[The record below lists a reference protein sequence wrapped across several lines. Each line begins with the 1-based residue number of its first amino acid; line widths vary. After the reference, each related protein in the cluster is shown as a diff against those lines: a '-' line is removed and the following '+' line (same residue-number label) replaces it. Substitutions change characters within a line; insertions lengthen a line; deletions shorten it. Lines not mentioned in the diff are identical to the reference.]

1 MATGSRGREQEALA
15 DYSMRHCAVERARH
29 ERRPQRGLL
38 PYPCLTRILFGTAIC
53 CPHDIDATPSGLEL
67 MIAPALLLAVCQ
79 IAAAV
84 PDSTYSTPALAKVVE
99 MAAKTNRRVPA
110 ALLGYNAL
118 IESEVALLVNT
129 PGAADGAVAGTA
141 AATTEA
147 AAQIEQFVL
156 KASWGRA
163 GTFQQEQVGYR
174 ARMLGPSISALN
186 VLPRPWTAP
195 ALYGNRLSLLFG
207 GAPSFRTADTIRRA
221 MPAVHPFAD
230 DRAKFYRFSGGDT
243 VATIR
248 IDATHQIPIVRI
260 AVDPIIE
267 RQERLMVLA
276 GEVYIDGNTGEI
288 VRLFGR
294 IHVGPVKQSPAS
306 RLVRLVAQIQEVG
319 YVDFENSL
327 QKGKYWLPTRQRLE
341 YQAITSFTEARA
353 TIRVQS
359 VWRDVELLLR
369 DTLTVAEAGDTI
381 GEPKYTVRHALAGD
395 TSSQWGSWGN
405 DIGALTANSSARD
418 FDNVAPPQ
426 FRPNGPAQFR
436 WQARGFS
443 DIIRVNRVEGV
454 FIGAAG
460 LIDFRQ
466 TAPGVSLR
474 VFGGW
479 ATSANT
485 AKGGAEAVRVR
496 GPWVLGA
503 RAERQLASTNDF
515 ALSLG
520 GGGGNLFG
528 SLFGVENYDWVDRR
542 ILSASLTREF
552 GIKHASSIRAEIA
565 AGDDKDFTTQLKHG
579 LFGGDFRP
587 NRPVTPGSYVRSRVQ
602 FDVGRNIITS
612 PLASGLGATVIYERG
627 DGNLDWQRSQFQGFG
642 QKMFGRLIL
651 AARVDA
657 AAVNGDAI
665 PVQQLL
671 EVGGNEGLPGYE
683 YKEFAGNQGLVTRTT
698 AAFLLPVLEKPLRV
712 GRLVLPAIGPQ
723 LQVGLF
729 SGVTSATGSAAEQLR
744 QLEWITTDGWRST
757 LDARVRFFGGAFS
770 LGASRPVDR
779 SGKWKFSF
787 GVGGAL

>member
-1 MATGSRGREQEALA
+1 
-15 DYSMRHCAVERARH
+15 
-29 ERRPQRGLL
+29 
-38 PYPCLTRILFGTAIC
+38 
-53 CPHDIDATPSGLEL
+53 

-79 IAAAV
+79 IVAAG
-84 PDSTYSTPALAKVVE
+84 PDSTYSSVALAKMVD
-99 MAAKTNRRVPA
+99 MASQANRRVPA
-110 ALLGYNAL
+110 PLLGYRAL

-129 PGAADGAVAGTA
+129 PGGADGAVAGTA

-156 KASWGRA
+156 KANWARSGV
-163 GTFQQEQVGYR
+163 FQQEQVGYR

-186 VLPRPWTAP
+186 ILPRPWTAP

-207 GAPSFRTADTIRRA
+207 GAPSLRTADTIRRA

-230 DRAKFYRFSGGDT
+230 DRAEFYRYSGGDT
-243 VATIR
+243 VTNIR
-248 IDATHQIPIVRI
+248 ISADRSIPIVLI
-260 AVDPIIE
+260 FVEPIVE
-267 RQERLMVLA
+267 RHKQLMVFA
-276 GEVYIDGNTGEI
+276 GEVYIDGTTGEI
-288 VRLFGR
+288 VRLHGR
-294 IHVGPVKQSPAS
+294 IRVGPVKQSAAS
-306 RLVRLVAQIQEVG
+306 RLVRMVAQVQEVG

-327 QKGKYWLPTRQRLE
+327 QQGKYWLPVWQRLE

-359 VWRDVELLLR
+359 VWRDVELSLR
-369 DTLTVAEAGDTI
+369 DSLTLVAAGDTL
-381 GEPKYTVRHALAGD
+381 GEPQYSVRHALAGD
-395 TSSQWGSWGN
+395 TSSGWGSWSN
-405 DIGALTANSSARD
+405 DIGALTANASARD
-418 FDNVAPPQ
+418 FDDVAPPE
-426 FRPNGPAQFR
+426 FRPDGPAQFR

-443 DIIRVNRVEGV
+443 DMIRVNRVEGV
-454 FIGAAG
+454 FIGVAG
-460 LIDFRQ
+460 LIDFRE

-474 VFGGW
+474 LFGGW

-485 AKGGAEAVRVR
+485 LKGGAEAVRVR
-496 GPWVLGA
+496 GPWVVGA

-520 GGGGNLFG
+520 GGGGNLIG

-552 GIKHASSIRAEIA
+552 GIKHASSLRAEIA
-565 AGDDKDFTTQLKHG
+565 AGDDRDFSSQLKHG

-587 NRPVTPGSYVRSRVQ
+587 NRPVTRGSYVRSRAQ
-602 FDVGRNIITS
+602 FDIGRNIITS
-612 PLASGLGATVIYERG
+612 PLASGLGATLVYERG
-627 DGNLDWQRSQFQGFG
+627 SGALDWQRSQFQGFA
-642 QKMFGRLIL
+642 QQMFGRFIF

-657 AAVNGDAI
+657 AAVAGDAI

-671 EVGGNEGLPGYE
+671 EVGGNEGLPGYD

-698 AAFLLPVLEKPLRV
+698 LAFLLPVLEKPLRL

-723 LQVGLF
+723 LQVGLY
-729 SGVTSATGSAAEQLR
+729 SGVTSATGSVAAQLR
-744 QLEWITTDGWRST
+744 QLDWATTDGWRST

-779 SGKWKFSF
+779 TGPWKFNF
-787 GVGGAL
+787 GIGGAL

>member
-1 MATGSRGREQEALA
+1 
-15 DYSMRHCAVERARH
+15 
-29 ERRPQRGLL
+29 
-38 PYPCLTRILFGTAIC
+38 
-53 CPHDIDATPSGLEL
+53 

-79 IAAAV
+79 IAATV
-84 PDSTYSTPALAKVVE
+84 PDSTYSSAALAKMVE
-99 MAAKTNRRVPA
+99 MASQANRRVPA
-110 ALLGYNAL
+110 PLLGYSAL

-156 KASWGRA
+156 KAKWERSGMFR
-163 GTFQQEQVGYR
+163 QEQVGYR

-186 VLPRPWTAP
+186 ILPRPWTAP

-207 GAPSFRTADTIRRA
+207 GAPSLRTADTVRRN
-221 MPAVHPFAD
+221 MPAVHPLAD
-230 DRAKFYRFSGGDT
+230 DRAAFYRYSGGDT

-248 IDATHQIPIVRI
+248 ISADRQIPIVRI
-260 AVDPIIE
+260 FVDPLVE
-267 RQERLMVLA
+267 RRERLMVFA

-288 VRLFGR
+288 VRLHGR

-306 RLVRLVAQIQEVG
+306 RLVRFVAQVQEVG

-327 QKGKYWLPTRQRLE
+327 QKGKYWLPFRQRLE

-359 VWRDVELLLR
+359 VWRDVELSLR
-369 DTLTVAEAGDTI
+369 DTLTIAAVGDTL
-381 GEPKYTVRHALAGD
+381 GEPQYSVRHSLAGD
-395 TSSQWGSWGN
+395 SSSQWGSWRN
-405 DIGALTANSSARD
+405 DIGVLTANASARD
-418 FDNVAPPQ
+418 FDDVAPPQ

-443 DIIRVNRVEGV
+443 DMIRVNRVEGV
-454 FIGAAG
+454 FVGAAG
-460 LIDFRQ
+460 LIDFRES
-466 TAPGVSLR
+466 APGVSLR
-474 VFGGW
+474 LFGGW

-496 GPWVLGA
+496 GPWVVGA

-515 ALSLG
+515 ALALG

-528 SLFGVENYDWVDRR
+528 SLFGTENFDWVDRR
-542 ILSASLTREF
+542 ILSTSVTREF
-552 GIKHASSIRAEIA
+552 GIKHASSLRAEIA
-565 AGDDKDFTTQLKHG
+565 AGQDQDFTTQLKHG

-587 NRPVTPGSYVRSRVQ
+587 NRPVTPGSYVRSRAQ

-627 DGNLDWQRSQFQGFG
+627 DGDLDWQRSQFQGFA
-642 QKMFGRLIL
+642 QQMLGRFIF

-657 AAVNGDAI
+657 AAVTGDAI
-665 PVQQLL
+665 PIQHLL

-683 YKEFAGNQGLVTRTT
+683 YKEFAGSQSVVTRSTVVL
-698 AAFLLPVLEKPLRV
+698 LLPILEKPLRV

-729 SGVTSATGSAAEQLR
+729 SGVTSATGSAGAQLQ
-744 QLEWITTDGWRST
+744 QLDWVTTNGWRST
-757 LDARVRFFGGAFS
+757 LDVRVRFFGGAFS
-770 LGASRPVDR
+770 LGASRAVDR
-779 SGKWKFSF
+779 PGNWKFLF
-787 GVGGAL
+787 GIGGAL